1 MSDLV
6 ERLHGYA
13 EDPMWDA
20 HAEVPKPLIV
30 EAAARIEALEA
41 IPDLREECANLQHMK
56 AVHEERIAELEAEVE
71 RLNGVLDGYVE
82 RQR

>member
-6 ERLHGYA
+6 ERLRGYA

-20 HAEVPKPLIV
+20 HAEVPKQLLAN
-30 EAAARIEALEA
+30 AADRIEWLEQK
-41 IPDLREECANLQHMK
+41 LRQTAGECVIANG
-56 AVHEERIAELEAEVE
+56 RIEELEAEVE
-71 RLNGVLDGYVE
+71 RLNAVLDGYVE